1 MASCLT
7 SFLNLAN
14 DRWYIELVGIEY
26 LTHKLVA
33 LFDSISIYPK
43 KSYKKSLR
51 DNVTIKNTYKYLRDK
66 SYKMIN

>member
-1 MASCLT
+1 
-7 SFLNLAN
+7 
-14 DRWYIELVGIEY
+14 